1 MKVSFSLLTLT
12 AGTALAAPVA
22 EPGAIASADAEAEAA
37 LALVQ
42 RDGPSLTTYAV
53 GGFRVSAV
61 SAVIKPWT
69 VFTPTTGNSVSFTV
83 QPLSASYQNLG
94 SPITCTKTWEDS
106 LLKSTGSAV
115 VRILSFISATWSPI
129 VRLSCQS
136 SLNVNADRSQVKC
149 SNPNMSI
156 YTSRNFL
163 AATEFNVY
171 MQYTLTRTANSTA
184 GTQYNAKFTLN
195 EKSVQ
200 LKCTQDKSKAQNC
213 VSSGTGLLSSTLSSK
228 SVS

>member
-115 VRILSFISATWSPI
+115 V
-129 VRLSCQS
+129 
-136 SLNVNADRSQVKC
+136 KC